1 MRGHLKKLAN
11 VGVDQVTFIKQA
23 DMNKLASYI
32 EAALARKKFMPMP
45 EDKSVPVFLALGR
58 SIIEGEKD
66 PKKRLRSS
74 SAAVSLD
81 RFQFSADFEPFA
93 FHNF

>member
-1 MRGHLKKLAN
+1 MRGHLKKFEE

-23 DMNKLASYI
+23 GMNKLASYI

-58 SIIEGEKD
+58 SIVEGEKD
-66 PKKRLRSS
+66 PKKRLRFS

-93 FHNF
+93 LHNF